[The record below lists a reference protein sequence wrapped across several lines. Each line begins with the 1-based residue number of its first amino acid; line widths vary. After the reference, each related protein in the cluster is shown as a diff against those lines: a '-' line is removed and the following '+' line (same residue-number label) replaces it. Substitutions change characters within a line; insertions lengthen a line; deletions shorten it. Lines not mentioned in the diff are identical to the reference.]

1 MSFKFERL
9 DRWHQNET
17 RLNILRR
24 TAKEIRSYQVQ
35 KKILCTALAA
45 LLLLTTVLYITSA
58 LYKNTGS
65 FTVGVN
71 KIDHNEYGISLSETR
86 DMMYATS
93 HLNAKISERITNISK
108 NDLPANLDMIDGQH
122 NGENYIA
129 YTFYLQNAGRSESAV
144 SYEYEIAMSNVTKG
158 LDEATWVR
166 LYVDGVPTT
175 FAKTASD
182 GSGAEPGTTEF
193 YSGNI
198 VTRGRV
204 DGLKPG
210 DMTRFTVVIWL
221 EGDDPDCV
229 DRVIDGLA
237 KFEMNFE
244 VVH

>member
-1 MSFKFERL
+1 MKNERL
-9 DRWHQNET
+9 QRWYSNES
-17 RLNILRR
+17 RLNLLRR

-35 KKILCTALAA
+35 KKVLTTLLAC
-45 LLLLTTVLYITSA
+45 LVLLTTVLYISSA

-71 KIDHNEYGISLSETR
+71 KVDVTKYGIALSETR
-86 DMMYATS
+86 DMAYASS
-93 HLNAKISERITNISK
+93 HLNAKINERITNISK
-108 NDLPANLDMIDGQH
+108 NDLPENLDMIDGEH

-129 YTFYLQNAGRSESAV
+129 YTFYLKNAGEVDV

-166 LYVDGVPTT
+166 LYVNGKATT
-175 FAKTASD
+175 YAKTASD

-193 YSGNI
+193 YSAGI
-198 VTRGRV
+198 VAKGRIDALPV
-204 DGLKPG
+204 GET
-210 DMTRFTVVIWL
+210 TRFTVVIWL

-237 KFEMNFE
+237 KFEMNFN